1 MPKYYKYKDLE
12 GLHIKV
18 SPIKRLLGFLP
29 FYDGDQ
35 PQFSIKIRRLRKDAP
50 SIGGIRIL
58 EKLPG
63 KTKSSLLQVIKAEPK
78 TDKIKLDITNTTHQY
93 EEGGLAYK
101 ISIPING
108 VINKPL
114 LTARVFS
121 RDKRNVNLMY
131 MAATS
136 ILTCFLTAV
145 PLFAMTGIAPD
156 SPIGKRIYTPVPTS
170 TPTATPT
177 IIPTPTQTPIPTTT
191 LTSTN
196 TPTPVSMNE
205 LKICKQ
211 PETQFPCRYYIRDG
225 DIGSTIA
232 EKVYGKDHI
241 DQAGR
246 IVELYRDENGEI
258 MTIITGN
265 EIVIPDWNIPLDEQY
280 YEYYFQ
286 IISNP
291 IRKCDA
297 RFWFPC
303 WYVSDGEPLDI
314 LIGLPDPDINEKC
327 FLQANRST
335 YNTRTGNTEIKAIGE
350 GIIFVYPVCQ

>member
-1 MPKYYKYKDLE
+1 MDKIHKRK
-12 GLHIKV
+12 GLSGLWDKV
-18 SPIKRLLGFLP
+18 KEAIRSAFIWTLRQLRDILLGPVIFAVLL
-29 FYDGDQ
+29 FIGLSAIYD
-35 PQFSIKIRRLRKDAP
+35 L
-50 SIGGIRIL
+50 
-58 EKLPG
+58 
-63 KTKSSLLQVIKAEPK
+63 KTAWRYVM
-78 TDKIKLDITNTTHQY
+78 N
-93 EEGGLAYK
+93 
-101 ISIPING
+101 
-108 VINKPL
+108 L
-114 LTARVFS
+114 LTSSVLMMIILVTVIVALYIQYHLS
-121 RDKRNVNLMY
+121 RAIKGQEKKYLRNIYLAGYLLLAFAIWYFAFNGA
-131 MAATS
+131 MAKFNIEIPA
-136 ILTCFLTAV
+136 FL
-145 PLFAMTGIAPD
+145 
-156 SPIGKRIYTPVPTS
+156 SPTPSPTITPSS
-170 TPTATPT
+170 TPTE
-177 IIPTPTQTPIPTTT
+177 
-191 LTSTN
+191 TN
-196 TPTPVSMNE
+196 TPTHTPTPASVSE

-286 IISNP
+286 IIPNP

-314 LIGLPDPDINEKC
+314 LIGLPDPDMDETC

-335 YNTRTGNTEIKAIGE
+335 YNTRTRNTEIKAIGE
-350 GIIFVYPVCQ
+350 GVIFVYPVCQ